1 VTDDQL
7 IRKIV
12 IVGGGTAGWMTAA
25 LLASVLSKAGQ
36 CRVELVESDEIGTV
50 GVGEATIPPIVA
62 FNRMLGL
69 DEHAFMRATRATFK
83 LGIEFRDWG
92 RQGHSYFHPF
102 GQFPDGPDL
111 LPFHQMW
118 LRARQTGDQT
128 PLDDYSIAWALAR
141 HGRFCRP
148 DANPRSLLSRV
159 AYAYHFD
166 AGLYAAHLRK
176 HAEGIGVVRTEG
188 RIALVRQHPE
198 SGFILGVRLDD
209 GREVDGD
216 FFVDCSGFR
225 GLLIE
230 ETLKAGFEDW
240 QHWLPCDRAWA
251 VPTARKGPLFPYT
264 RSTAHEAGWQW
275 CIPLQHRTGNGH
287 VFSSDYTSEHLALDR
302 LMQNLDAPVLADPRL
317 LRFRAGRRRK
327 AWDKNCVAIGLS
339 SGFLEPL
346 ESTAIHSVQDAI
358 FQLLINFPDRSC
370 NPRFAAEYNRSTQE
384 FYERARDFVILHY
397 KLNERTDA
405 PLWRYTAGMPVPDSV
420 QERIE
425 DYRAS
430 GRVHVQDKVELF
442 SRASWLAV
450 LNGQLLQPER
460 IDPLAQMYDAARFEP
475 LLGGLRQLVDKA
487 AQAQMSHD
495 AYIEQYC
502 MDPNLNISGV
512 NGGPQ

>member
-1 VTDDQL
+1 MSDERL

-36 CRVELVESDEIGTV
+36 CRVELVESDDIGTV

-69 DEHAFMRATRATFK
+69 DEHEFMRETRATFK

-92 RQGHSYFHPF
+92 RLGHSYFHPF
-102 GQFPDGPDL
+102 GKFPDGPDL

-128 PLDDYSIAWALAR
+128 PLDDYSIAWRLAR

-148 DANPRSLLSRV
+148 AADARSLLSRV
-159 AYAYHFD
+159 GYAYHFD

-176 HAEGIGVVRTEG
+176 HAEGMGVARTEG
-188 RIALVRQHPE
+188 RIVEVRQHPE
-198 SGFILGVRLDD
+198 SGFILGVRLED
-209 GREVDGD
+209 GREVGGD

-240 QHWLPCDRAWA
+240 QHWLPCDRAYA
-251 VPTARKGPLFPYT
+251 VPTERKGPLRPYT
-264 RSTAHEAGWQW
+264 QSTAHEAGWQW
-275 CIPLQHRTGNGH
+275 RIPLQHRTGNGH
-287 VFSSDYTSEHLALDR
+287 VFSSAYMSEQLALDR
-302 LMQNLDAPVLADPRL
+302 LVQNLDAPALAEPRL
-317 LRFRAGRRRK
+317 IRFRAGRRRK

-346 ESTAIHSVQDAI
+346 ESTSIHFVQDAI

-370 NPRFAAEYNRSTQE
+370 DPLFAAEYNRCIQE
-384 FYERARDFVILHY
+384 SYERARDFVILHY

-405 PLWRYTAGMPVPDSV
+405 PMWRHTAEMTVPDAI

-425 DYRAS
+425 HYRAS
-430 GRVHVQDKVELF
+430 GRVHVQDQVELF

-450 LNGQLLQPER
+450 LNGQLLQAER
-460 IDPLAQMYDAARFEP
+460 IDPLAQMYDAARFKP
-475 LLGGLRQLVDKA
+475 LLGGLRGLIDDA
-487 AQAQMSHD
+487 ARAQMSHE

-502 MDPNLNISGV
+502 LAPNV
-512 NGGPQ
+512 NGPL

>member
-1 VTDDQL
+1 VAQDQL

-25 LLASVLSKAGQ
+25 MLASVLSKAGQ
-36 CRVELVESDEIGTV
+36 CQIELVESDEIGTV

-69 DEHAFMRATRATFK
+69 DEPSFMRETRATFK
-83 LGIEFRDWG
+83 LGIEFRNWG

-102 GQFPDGPDL
+102 GQLPDGPDL

-128 PLDDYSIAWALAR
+128 SLDDYSIAWRLAK

-148 DANPRSLLSRV
+148 AADSRSVLSRV

-176 HAEGIGVVRTEG
+176 HAEGLGVVRTEG
-188 RIALVRQHPE
+188 RIVQVRQHPE
-198 SGFILGVRLDD
+198 TGFILGARLED
-209 GREVDGD
+209 GREIDGD
-216 FFVDCSGFR
+216 FFVDCSGFK

-240 QHWLPCDRAWA
+240 QHWLPCDRAYA
-251 VPTARKGPLFPYT
+251 VPTENKGPLAPYT
-264 RSTAHEAGWQW
+264 RSTALEAGWQW
-275 CIPLQHRTGNGH
+275 RIPLQHRTGNGH
-287 VFSSDYTSEHLALDR
+287 VFSSAFMPEQLALDR
-302 LMQNLDAPVLADPRL
+302 LMQNLDAPVLAEPRL
-317 LRFRAGRRRK
+317 LRFAAGRRRK
-327 AWDKNCVAIGLS
+327 AWDKNCVAIGLAG
-339 SGFLEPL
+339 GFLEPL
-346 ESTAIHSVQDAI
+346 ESTSIHFVQDAI

-370 NPRFAAEYNRSTQE
+370 NPLFAEEYNRATQA

-405 PLWRYTAGMPVPDSV
+405 PLWRHTAAMPVPDSL

-425 DYRAS
+425 HYRAS

-442 SRASWLAV
+442 SKASWLSV
-450 LNGQLLQPER
+450 LNGQLLHPER

-475 LLGGLRQLVDKA
+475 LLGGLRRIIDEA
-487 AQAQMSHD
+487 ARAQMSHE
-495 AYIEQYC
+495 AYIEKYC
-502 MDPNLNISGV
+502 
-512 NGGPQ
+512 Q